1 MVSPTNISAPAKT
14 TSTHRASIATS
25 HYFLGVAYIDH
36 TLYKFWNKLVVHSQN
51 QNIPVWNNRHLEL
64 TTGLLISCSW
74 LTLSFFLDNIPIN
87 VLRHWSL
94 SLWCKEKWAVA
105 RQKKENFIILIS
117 KQLLI
122 KINGCEYNNRIS
134 NNFDSLCYNI
144 ESWFKKN
151 ISYYAIKQRGSF
163 LHTQ

>member
-1 MVSPTNISAPAKT
+1 MVSPTNISAPVKT

-36 TLYKFWNKLVVHSQN
+36 TLYKFLNKLVVHSQN
-51 QNIPVWNNRHLEL
+51 QNIPVWNNRHFEL

-94 SLWCKEKWAVA
+94 SLWCKEKCMSSCQTEK
-105 RQKKENFIILIS
+105 RKL
-117 KQLLI
+117 
-122 KINGCEYNNRIS
+122 Y
-134 NNFDSLCYNI
+134 NFDMETAPYQNQWLWI
-144 ESWFKKN
+144 
-151 ISYYAIKQRGSF
+151 Q
-163 LHTQ
+163 Q